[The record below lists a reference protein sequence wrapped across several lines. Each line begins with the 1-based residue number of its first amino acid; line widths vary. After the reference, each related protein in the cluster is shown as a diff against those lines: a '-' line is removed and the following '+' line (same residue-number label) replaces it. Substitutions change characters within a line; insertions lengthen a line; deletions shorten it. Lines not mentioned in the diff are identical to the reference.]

1 MQGHRSLLCIWIV
14 QSLVERVPVSTSQA
28 TRQLQQP
35 KPSLNDSLK
44 DEYDL
49 SLLCINDIS
58 GEHVFTNDYNEY
70 EQDAAK
76 IIVKNKPKTSH

>member
-1 MQGHRSLLCIWIV
+1 MHMDR
-14 QSLVERVPVSTSQA
+14 A

-35 KPSLNDSLK
+35 KLSLNDSSK
-44 DEYDL
+44 DEYAL

-58 GEHVFTNDYNEY
+58 GEHVFTNDYHEY
-70 EQDAAK
+70 EQGAAE